1 MDDPAEPKVILVT
14 GGAGFIGSHLVDH
27 LTARGDQV
35 INLDALTYA
44 GRVENLADLTGNS
57 RHIFVR
63 GSINDAALVLR
74 LLAAHRPV
82 ALVHLA
88 AESHVDRSIERPADF
103 ITTNIVGTY
112 TLLEAAR
119 RHWEALRAAEK
130 SAFRFVHV
138 STDEVYGSVAIGA
151 SREGDPYRPN
161 SPYAASKA
169 SSDHLA
175 RAYRAT
181 FGLPTVVTNGSNTFG
196 PRQFPEKLIP
206 TMILSALDGHELPVY
221 GDGLNVRDWLFVED
235 HARAIAVVADRGQP
249 GETYNVGAE
258 DGHTNI
264 QVVHAVCDALDNL
277 RPRADGRSYSDQIVF
292 VADRPGHDRR
302 YALDSSKLRAAL
314 SWRPANSFADCL
326 QRTVRWYL
334 NHEQWWRPLKDPAR
348 GFHRI
353 GLAAD

>member
-1 MDDPAEPKVILVT
+1 MGAAAEPKVILVT

-35 INLDALTYA
+35 INVDALTYA
-44 GRVENLADLTGNS
+44 GRLENLADLKGNA
-57 RHIFVR
+57 RHVFVQ
-63 GSINDAALVLR
+63 GSITDTALVLR
-74 LLAAHRPV
+74 LLVAHKAV

-112 TLLEAAR
+112 ALLEAAR
-119 RHWEALRAAEK
+119 RYWEPLSTTEK

-138 STDEVYGSVAIGA
+138 STDEVFGSVAIGA

-169 SSDHLA
+169 SSDHLV
-175 RAYRAT
+175 RAYHST

-206 TMILSALDGHELPVY
+206 TMILSAIDGHALPVY

-235 HARAIAVVADRGQP
+235 HARAIAAVMDRGQP
-249 GETYNVGAE
+249 GESYNVGAE
-258 DGHTNI
+258 NGHTNI
-264 QVVHAVCDALDNL
+264 EVVHAVCDSLNRL
-277 RPRADGRSYSDQIVF
+277 RPRADGLSYSDQIAF

-302 YALDSSKLRAAL
+302 YALDSSKLRSAL
-314 SWRPANSFADCL
+314 SWRSANSFAHCL
-326 QRTVRWYL
+326 ERTVRWYL
-334 NHEQWWRPLKDPAR
+334 NHEQWWRPLKDPTR

-353 GLAAD
+353 GLTAD